1 MKCTSNQKTNV
12 KNKKEVTKKT
22 HFQENRGG
30 GKGNRAIGVKGF
42 GKKKQHQH
50 LDR

>member
-1 MKCTSNQKTNV
+1 MHNKS
-12 KNKKEVTKKT
+12 KNNCEKKKEVTQNTLSRK
-22 HFQENRGG
+22 QRW
-30 GKGNRAIGVKGF
+30 GKGNRANGVKGF

>member
-12 KNKKEVTKKT
+12 KNKKEVTQNTLSRK
-22 HFQENRGG
+22 QRW
-30 GKGNRAIGVKGF
+30 GKCNRAIGVKGF

>member
-1 MKCTSNQKTNV
+1 MWKIR
-12 KNKKEVTKKT
+12 KKWHKT

-30 GKGNRAIGVKGF
+30 GKGNRAIGVKDF

-50 LDR
+50 LAADIVRNIKIHI